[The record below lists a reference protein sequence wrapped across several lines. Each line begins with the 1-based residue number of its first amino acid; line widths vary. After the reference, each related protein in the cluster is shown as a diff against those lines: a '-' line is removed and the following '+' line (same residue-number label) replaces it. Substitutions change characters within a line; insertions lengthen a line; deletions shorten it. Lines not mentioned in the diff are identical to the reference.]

1 MADLRKATRLQVP
14 KLLGHDER
22 STPNHTNEDIDPTR
36 SHLNYNL
43 AGGDPLSR
51 YQRRIGEVYVL
62 DRKNVNTLAMVS
74 VTLPK
79 DVKPEDQELFFQ
91 VVFDHFKNEFGE
103 KNIVSGFV
111 HLDEKTPH
119 LHVKAIP
126 VYYNQTKQRDQ
137 VSYDEVCPRAFYRRL
152 HTDLEKVVEKALGYP
167 CGILNGATKEGN
179 KSIAELKRG
188 TAVEELREITLKRD
202 EVITVLESYEP
213 KIAASDVETV
223 KMPFRKNEY
232 VPKRA
237 FEALLSEKATADGAL
252 KLEKDKNKRLE
263 NDLEAIRG
271 DFERYKG
278 LDMAKELERAVKG
291 WKTAIN
297 ELERLKLE
305 FSELKTRYKALEESQ
320 KFFITAFASLK
331 NAFSQFLDR
340 IYERTQEDV
349 EDLVPDELADLLE
362 KTENLQR

>member
-1 MADLRKATRLQVP
+1 MADLSKATRLQVP
-14 KLLGHDER
+14 NLLAHDER
-22 STPNHTNEDIDPTR
+22 TIENHTNEKIDPTR

-43 AGGDPLSR
+43 VDGDPLGK
-51 YQRRIGEVYVL
+51 YQQRIGEVYVL

-79 DVKPEDQELFFQ
+79 EVKPEDQGRFFE
-91 VVFDHFKNEFGE
+91 VVKDHFKNEFGE
-103 KNIVSGFV
+103 KNVISAYV
-111 HLDEKTPH
+111 HLDETTPH
-119 LHVKAIP
+119 IHIKAVP
-126 VYYNQTKQRDQ
+126 VYYNQKHQREQ
-137 VSYDEVCPRAFYRRL
+137 VSYDAVCPRSFYQRL
-152 HTDLEKVVEKALGYP
+152 HSDLDKVVEKALGYP

-179 KSIAELKRG
+179 KSIDELKRG
-188 TAVEELREITLKRD
+188 TATKQLREITLKRD
-202 EVITVLESYEP
+202 EVITVLEKYEP
-213 KIAASDVETV
+213 KAAASAVETV
-223 KMPFRKNEY
+223 KMPFKRGAY
-232 VPKRA
+232 IPK
-237 FEALLSEKATADGAL
+237 EAYDTLLSEKATADGAL

-263 NDLEAIRG
+263 SDLEALRG

-320 KFFITAFASLK
+320 KFFITAFTSLK